1 MTLTD
6 VINQINAF
14 ITANGSNAI
23 TADVLRPILL
33 GMIQQPNDLTGEL
46 DDLTTTETSN
56 LVAALNEVN
65 AALGDLIGLTIHTGA
80 DTPVVA
86 PPVSF
91 NIGDFYAQEV
101 ASVVVSFWQ
110 YTGVEWVNIKNIIDD
125 ASTSL
130 ESTWSSEKIQEAIN
144 ERDGFISLGNVVYT
158 NSDATIPA
166 GAEWRIAGVVYT
178 NPAQVVVG
186 INPAT
191 AGNYRTDILVG
202 NTSNTFEIIEGVEG
216 TGTVVAP
223 QTPASKVLA
232 SEINI
237 YGASVVSTGPGGGFV
252 NVVGYF
258 DYNDLNTQTTP
269 IALAS
274 GIPSKLTN
282 DTAGPYTVLDRGPY
296 GVSTIWDTTANT
308 FNFAQ
313 LSLGDTIDIRLDIDV
328 TTTSPSQNVK
338 VYLRLG
344 EGSPSQY
351 DINFIDRDYKSSG
364 SHKITDFSSIYIEYE
379 DIRDYPAAFYIETDD
394 AGSVKVNGWYS
405 RIIRAGVNV
414 YTLEVSDEAYVKKDF
429 AQGYAYPDTGSGVVL
444 PLRPEGFS
452 NIVLTGS
459 GLLSVEG
466 FNLNLITGVPGAQ
479 IPYAGKPLRIYN
491 STGADVT
498 LVHNGTGPIP
508 FIFRSEADIV
518 IPTGEYLYLDYDI
531 SGVVDTLK
539 SWSDGGGEAVTQYPK
554 VVLHA
559 NQIDDFIPLHTGVV
573 GGTVIQSFTIPAN
586 TVPENC
592 TLRLSMNASFS
603 KSANYKFFY
612 LYLNGTNQNYHS
624 IINYAAI
631 GTNNNSN
638 TRAPF
643 TRDMPIIDGFI
654 YTNYTAHNYA
664 DGLSIEIA
672 RVFDVTVDNVFYFA
686 VNLVDISDWVQL
698 RTINFE
704 VLK

>member
-14 ITANGSNAI
+14 IIANGSNAI

-33 GMIQQPNDLTGEL
+33 GMVQQPNDLTGDL
-46 DDLTTTETSN
+46 DDLSTTDTSN

-80 DTPVVA
+80 DTPVVT

-130 ESTWSSEKIQEAIN
+130 ESTWSSTKIQEAIN
-144 ERDGFISLGNVVYT
+144 ERDGFITLGSIVYT
-158 NSDATIPA
+158 NNDATIPA

-178 NPAQVVVG
+178 NPAPVVVG

-202 NTSNTFEIIEGVEG
+202 NTSNTFEIIEGAEG

-258 DYNDLNTQTTP
+258 DYNDLATQTTP
-269 IALAS
+269 ISLAS
-274 GIPSKLTN
+274 GVPSRLTN
-282 DTAGPYTVLDRGPY
+282 DSAGPFTVLDRGPY
-296 GVSTIWDTTANT
+296 GVSTIWDTATNA
-308 FNFAQ
+308 FNFSQ

-328 TTTSPSQNVK
+328 TTTSPTQNVK

-351 DINFIDRDYKSSG
+351 DITFIDREYKTTG
-364 SHKITDFSSIYIEYE
+364 AHKITDFSSIYIEYE
-379 DIRDYPAAFYIETDD
+379 DIRDSPASFYIETDD
-394 AGSVKVNGWYS
+394 TGSVKVNGWYN
-405 RIIRAGVNV
+405 RIIRAGVNI

-429 AQGYAYPDTGSGVVL
+429 AQGYSYPDTGSGVVL

-459 GLLSVEG
+459 GLVSVEG
-466 FNLNLITGVPGAQ
+466 FNLSLITGVPGAQ
-479 IPYAGKPLRIYN
+479 IPYTGKPLRIYN

-498 LVHNGTGPIP
+498 LVHNGVGAIP
-508 FIFRSEADIV
+508 FIFRSGADIV

-539 SWSDGGGEAVTQYPK
+539 SWSDGGGGADQYPK
-554 VVLHA
+554 VICFQRKNLP
-559 NQIDDFIPLHTGVV
+559 NLTGTT
-573 GGTVIQSFTIPAN
+573 TVTKLGSFVIPAN
-586 TVPENC
+586 TIPTDCVIRM
-592 TLRLSMNASFS
+592 TLRMSNSGTANAKFVYTTWNSINAGINIFSNYVTFTNATRPELLLRRTGYVSGGNFESYGVSGIYDEIGSTAAYQSF
-603 KSANYKFFY
+603 A
-612 LYLNGTNQNYHS
+612 
-624 IINYAAI
+624 
-631 GTNNNSN
+631 
-638 TRAPF
+638 
-643 TRDMPIIDGFI
+643 
-654 YTNYTAHNYA
+654 
-664 DGLSIEIA
+664 
-672 RVFDVTVDNVFYFA
+672 FDVSVDNEI
-686 VNLVDISDWVQL
+686 DIWGKLSDASDIIIFNTL
-698 RTINFE
+698 ILE
-704 VLK
+704 ILA

>member
-14 ITANGSNAI
+14 IIANGSNAI

-33 GMIQQPNDLTGEL
+33 SMVQQPNDLTGEL

-110 YTGVEWVNIKNIIDD
+110 YTGVEWVNIKNTIDD

-144 ERDGFISLGNVVYT
+144 ERDGFISLGNIVYT

-258 DYNDLNTQTTP
+258 DYNDLATQTTP
-269 IALAS
+269 ISLAS

-282 DTAGPYTVLDRGPY
+282 DAAGPYTVLDRGPY
-296 GVSTIWDTTANT
+296 GVSTIWDTTANA

-313 LSLGDTIDIRLDIDV
+313 LSLGDTIDIRLDVDV

-351 DINFIDRDYKSSG
+351 DINFIDRDYKSTG
-364 SHKITDFSSIYIEYE
+364 SHKITDFSSIYLEYE

-394 AGSVKVNGWYS
+394 AGSVKVNGWYT

-414 YTLEVSDEAYVKKDF
+414 YTLEVSDEDYVKKDF

-466 FNLNLITGVPGAQ
+466 FNLSLITGVPGAQ

-508 FIFRSEADIV
+508 FIFRSGADIV

-539 SWSDGGGEAVTQYPK
+539 SWSDGGGGSSLRTDKYLFFSQHSIAASPLWWSYRNNNGSSIYSASLINDVYNGSTNVVTNARVWSQAVLFNQK
-554 VVLHA
+554 VTK
-559 NQIDDFIPLHTGVV
+559 I
-573 GGTVIQSFTIPAN
+573 TVSSEYIN
-586 TVPENC
+586 TPV
-592 TLRLSMNASFS
+592 TLRLQYFKIAGSNATFDNTTIYEITLPINAGIRN
-603 KSANYKFFY
+603 KTYIVPAAFTMEQEGEVTLAFF
-612 LYLNGTNQNYHS
+612 
-624 IINYAAI
+624 
-631 GTNNNSN
+631 NNNIAAT
-638 TRAPF
+638 TR
-643 TRDMPIIDGFI
+643 TL
-654 YTNYTAHNYA
+654 T
-664 DGLSIEIA
+664 
-672 RVFDVTVDNVFYFA
+672 VTV
-686 VNLVDISDWVQL
+686 
-698 RTINFE
+698 E
-704 VLK
+704 VEEVIL